1 MRLFVFGLG
10 YVGAAFADALQARG
24 WDIAASARDPG
35 QAQALRDR
43 GITPADPA
51 DRDAMIAALAGAN
64 AILVTAPP
72 GPDGCPALES
82 IIPAL
87 AQAQAYPDWIGYL
100 STTGVYGDF
109 DGRWVFE
116 TSPLKAQ
123 SVEGARR
130 VGAERDWRQV
140 GRCMGLTVTTFRLP
154 GIYGPSRSALDRLRA
169 GEGRRIVK
177 PGQVF
182 SRIHVDDIVSGLLAS
197 LDHPRAGGI
206 YNLVDDAPAPPQ
218 DVMEHAARLLG
229 VPVPP
234 DLPFNELGM
243 SPATRRFY
251 AENKRVSNALI
262 KAELGW
268 RPRYPTY
275 REGLAA
281 ILKAGGYGLLVV
293 DRQRARRDTGG
304 FQPRSVAQPRR
315 PRQAAGDQIALLRL
329 SQTLGF
335 GHGGN

>member
-10 YVGAAFADALQARG
+10 YVGEAFAKALQARG
-24 WDIAASARDPG
+24 WRVAATARSPE
-35 QAQALRDR
+35 QVRALAEK
-43 GITPADPA
+43 GVEAVDPA
-51 DRDAMIAALAGAN
+51 DRAAMARALAGVN

-82 IIPAL
+82 IVPAL
-87 AQAQAYPDWIGYL
+87 AQAEAFPDWIGYL

-109 DGRWVFE
+109 EGRWVFE

-130 VGAERDWRQV
+130 VGAERDWQEV
-140 GRCMGLTVTTFRLP
+140 GRGMGLTVAVFRLP
-154 GIYGPSRSALDRLRA
+154 GIYGPGRSALDRLRA

-197 LDHPRAGGI
+197 LDRPRAGGV

-218 DVMEHAARLLG
+218 DVMEHAAKLLG
-229 VPVPP
+229 APVPP
-234 DLPFNELGM
+234 DLPFNELGL

-251 AENKRVSNALI
+251 AENKRVSNARA

-281 ILKAGGYGLLVV
+281 ILEAGG
-293 DRQRARRDTGG
+293 
-304 FQPRSVAQPRR
+304 
-315 PRQAAGDQIALLRL
+315 
-329 SQTLGF
+329 
-335 GHGGN
+335 

>member
-10 YVGAAFADALQARG
+10 YVGAAFANALRARG
-24 WDIAASARDPG
+24 WQIAASARSVG
-35 QAQALRDR
+35 QAEALRAR
-43 GITPADPA
+43 GVVAVDPA
-51 DRDAMIAALAGAN
+51 DRDAMARALTGVN
-64 AILVTAPP
+64 AILITAPP

-82 IIPAL
+82 IVPAL
-87 AQAQAYPDWIGYL
+87 AQAQAFPDWIGYL

-130 VGAERDWRQV
+130 VGAERDWQEV
-140 GRCMGLTVTTFRLP
+140 GRGMGLTVSVFRLP

-197 LDHPRAGGI
+197 LDKPRAGAV
-206 YNLVDDAPAPPQ
+206 YNLVDDEPAPPQ

-234 DLPFNELGM
+234 DLPFNELGL

-251 AENKRVSNALI
+251 AENKRVSNARA

-268 RPRYPTY
+268 RPTYPTY

-281 ILKAGGYGLLVV
+281 ILKAGG
-293 DRQRARRDTGG
+293 
-304 FQPRSVAQPRR
+304 
-315 PRQAAGDQIALLRL
+315 
-329 SQTLGF
+329 
-335 GHGGN
+335 

>member
-10 YVGAAFADALQARG
+10 YVGAAFAKALRARG
-24 WDIAASARDPG
+24 WAVAASARDPG
-35 QAQALRDR
+35 QVEALRAQ
-43 GITPADPA
+43 GVEAVDPA
-51 DRDAMIAALAGAN
+51 NRDAMARALTGVN
-64 AILVTAPP
+64 AILITAPP

-82 IIPAL
+82 IVPAL
-87 AQAQAYPDWIGYL
+87 ARAQAFPDWIGYL

-130 VGAERDWRQV
+130 VGAERDWQEV
-140 GRCMGLTVTTFRLP
+140 GRGMGLTVTVFRLP
-154 GIYGPSRSALDRLRA
+154 GIYGPGRSALDRLRA

-197 LDHPRAGGI
+197 LDKPRAGGV
-206 YNLVDDAPAPPQ
+206 YNLVDDEPAPPQ

-229 VPVPP
+229 APVPP
-234 DLPFNELGM
+234 DLPFNELGL

-251 AENKRVSNALI
+251 AENKRVSNARA

-268 RPRYPTY
+268 RPAYPTY

-281 ILKAGGYGLLVV
+281 ILEAGG
-293 DRQRARRDTGG
+293 
-304 FQPRSVAQPRR
+304 
-315 PRQAAGDQIALLRL
+315 
-329 SQTLGF
+329 
-335 GHGGN
+335 

>member
-1 MRLFVFGLG
+1 MPHLRKGPFRRLIDPLDLRGGALGLRLFVFGLG
-10 YVGAAFADALQARG
+10 YVGAAFAESLAARG
-24 WDIAASARDPG
+24 WSVSATGRTPQARAAVEALGFSAVDPDDK
-35 QAQALRDR
+35 AAMVEAMR
-43 GITPADPA
+43 GV
-51 DRDAMIAALAGAN
+51 N
-64 AILVTAPP
+64 AVLVTAPP
-72 GPDGCPALES
+72 TGEGCPALETV
-82 IIPAL
+82 IPAL
-87 AQAQAYPDWIGYL
+87 AAAEAFPDWIGYL

-109 DGRWVFE
+109 DGGWVFE
-116 TSPLKAQ
+116 SSPLKAQ

-140 GRCMGLTVTTFRLP
+140 CRGMGLTVATFRLP
-154 GIYGPSRSALDRLRA
+154 GIYGPGRSAFDRLKA

-182 SRIHVDDIVSGLLAS
+182 SRIHRDDIVSGLLAS
-197 LDHPRAGGI
+197 LEKPRAGAV
-206 YNLVDDAPAPPQ
+206 YNLCDDEPAPPQ

-234 DLPFNELGM
+234 DLPFNALGL

-251 AENKRVSNALI
+251 AENKRVSNALA

-281 ILKAGGYGLLVV
+281 ILAG
-293 DRQRARRDTGG
+293 
-304 FQPRSVAQPRR
+304 
-315 PRQAAGDQIALLRL
+315 
-329 SQTLGF
+329 
-335 GHGGN
+335 